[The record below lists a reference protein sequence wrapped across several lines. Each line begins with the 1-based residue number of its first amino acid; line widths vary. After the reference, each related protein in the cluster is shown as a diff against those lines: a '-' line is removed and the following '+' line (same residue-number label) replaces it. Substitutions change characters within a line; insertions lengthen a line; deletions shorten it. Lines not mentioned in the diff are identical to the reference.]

1 MRVSLDLVD
10 GLLRP
15 AAAKPKRPTS
25 REQAATNRLNVL
37 RAVSEHGHL
46 RCADIAAA
54 CWPKAAYGEQMA
66 QRTVRAL
73 VESGDLLVRRNAHG
87 GKSVVCTRVGA
98 AALEVRGIP
107 ARHGLDLASVRGPTF
122 THHCLTSMWTLR
134 KRLQGFDAFHEYA
147 VVNGQAP
154 VSAQQ
159 LIARYGKL
167 CDAVLV
173 RGDRLYLCETEAS
186 PKSGQEIA
194 RIAMLATHVGR
205 RVHPELPFVLAGIFL
220 VFDAEQNHAARFAKV
235 ARESWARYS
244 ASDQATLAARVM
256 LAKVSL
262 GLPLV
267 WRGCS
272 EERLTLRPV

>member
-15 AAAKPKRPTS
+15 ATAKPKRPTS
-25 REQAATNRLNVL
+25 REQAAANRLRVL
-37 RAVSEHGHL
+37 RTVAEHGHL
-46 RCADIAAA
+46 RCSDLAT
-54 CWPKAAYGEQMA
+54 CWPGAKYGEQMA
-66 QRTVRAL
+66 QRTVRSL
-73 VESGDLLVRRNAHG
+73 VESGELLVRRNAHG
-87 GKSVVCTRVGA
+87 GTSVVCTRVGA
-98 AALEVRGIP
+98 AALEVRGIA

-122 THHCLTSMWTLR
+122 THHSLTSMWTLR

-194 RIAMLATHVGR
+194 RIAMLTTHVGR
-205 RVHPELPFVLAGIFL
+205 RVHPELPYVLAGVFL
-220 VFDAEQNHAARFAKV
+220 VFDADQNHAARFAKV

-244 ASDQATLAARVM
+244 AADQATLAARVM